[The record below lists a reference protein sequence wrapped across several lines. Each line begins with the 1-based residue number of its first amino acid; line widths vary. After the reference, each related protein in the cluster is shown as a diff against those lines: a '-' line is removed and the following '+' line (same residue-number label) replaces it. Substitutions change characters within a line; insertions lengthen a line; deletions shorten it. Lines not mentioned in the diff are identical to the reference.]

1 MSTQY
6 PDLSLTTYPNSLDQ
20 FTTFLN
26 ITANDGPLIAQYMAA
41 MEAGNQTLANQVLA
55 QIPSATQ
62 KIITATDLNK
72 LSQASLA
79 IERFYKTDIEPY
91 LENQQQEWQNIISQ
105 FNYVGNWTSGTQYQ
119 ENNIVSYTVSGLTM
133 LFIATS
139 TPPVGSNPNNTAYWR
154 VLTIQGQQGVSGVGL
169 SYRQDWSSSASY
181 STNDAVTYNNAVWM
195 ALQPSQ
201 NVAPQSGSYWKQ
213 VISFDVTVYPIQPEQ
228 PTDQPVGGLWFNT
241 SPNPTKYVYLAPLGN
256 PATAEEIVTGYQAYD
271 DEGNMITGTAPN
283 LVPLDYPADAGD
295 IFYGKQAYSEEG
307 EVITG
312 TLPKVTS
319 LTVEPTE
326 LAPVFYLQGQTLSID
341 DYTITAGYSDG
352 SSRKVID
359 VTYTPNSALVSTN
372 TTLSVTYVEN
382 GVTVTGTTP
391 ITVYAVDT
399 TLNNNS
405 WDVIGA
411 VSSKNLG
418 SSYWSVGDAKQIT
431 LNGTVGTKTYNNY
444 QPWVYIL
451 GFNHNASIE
460 GTNRIHFGCFRS
472 EQTYG
477 ATNGIALDDQY
488 YEQETSA
495 DLAFHMNTTNT
506 NDGGWENCYMRH
518 YILGSDSDF
527 PSLAIDKTLLS
538 IFPNELKAV
547 MKSCIKYTD
556 NTGGGPLQVINV
568 TPTEDWLWLLGHFE
582 VFGYQDPQFASTNL
596 GEDIVQKQYQYFI
609 EGNTARKYKQ
619 SNPSEWGRYWL
630 RSPANN
636 NTIPPKAFDSV
647 NQAGN
652 TNLSFSGNASLMVA
666 PAFCV

>member
-1 MSTQY
+1 MSALF
-6 PDLSLTTYPNSLDQ
+6 PDLPLTSFPSDLDS

-55 QIPSATQ
+55 KIPSATQ

-91 LENQQQEWQNIISQ
+91 LENQQQEWQNVISQ

-181 STNDAVTYNNAVWM
+181 ATNDAVTYNNAVWM
-195 ALQPSQ
+195 ALKPSQ

-241 SPNPTKYVYLAPLGN
+241 TPNPTKYVYLAPLGN

-312 TLPKVTS
+312 TLPALTGIEVSKSSSAPDFYLNTDIIPKSDFIVFAYYTDGSQKDVINYS
-319 LTVEPTE
+319 LTTSNIAATV
-326 LAPVFYLQGQTLSID
+326 S
-341 DYTITAGYSDG
+341 YT
-352 SSRKVID
+352 
-359 VTYTPNSALVSTN
+359 
-372 TTLSVTYVEN
+372 EN
-382 GVTVTGTTP
+382 GITKTNSVAISVKTP
-391 ITVYAVDT
+391 DPI
-399 TLNNNS
+399 LNNNG
-405 WDVIGA
+405 WDVIRA
-411 VSSKNLG
+411 VSDRGIG
-418 SSYWSVGDAKQIT
+418 SNYWSVGDAKQII

-444 QPWVYIL
+444 QPWVFIL

-472 EQTYG
+472 GQDG
-477 ATNGIALDDQY
+477 SSNGIALTDQY
-488 YEQETSA
+488 YNTIPSVSA
-495 DLAFHMNTTNT
+495 KTFQMNFSITESAPNV
-506 NDGGWENCYMRH
+506 GGWESCDMRSQ
-518 YILGSDSDF
+518 ILGSNVSL
-527 PSLAIDKTLLS
+527 PSQAPNETLLN
-538 IFPNELKAV
+538 ILPNDLKAV
-547 MKSCIKYTD
+547 LKTCIKYTD
-556 NTGGGPLQVINV
+556 NVGFSQPVPEDADAVIDAIDNV
-568 TPTEDWLWLLGHFE
+568 TPTEDYLWLLSEYE
-582 VFGYQDPQFASTNL
+582 VFGTIERANPA
-596 GEDIVQKQYQYFI
+596 EKIVQLQYQYYI
-609 EGNTARKYKQ
+609 DGNTKVKYQ
-619 SNPSEWGRYWL
+619 QASPSEASIWHL
-630 RSPANN
+630 RSLYVFSTTWIIISASGQ
-636 NTIPPKAFDSV
+636 DSFFPDRST
-647 NQAGN
+647 G
-652 TNLSFSGNASLMVA
+652 VA

>member
-26 ITANDGPLIAQYMAA
+26 ITANDGSLIAQYMAA

-55 QIPSATQ
+55 QIPAATQ
-62 KIITATDLNK
+62 KIITAIDLNK

-105 FNYVGNWTSGTQYQ
+105 FNYVGNWTSGAQYQ

-195 ALQPSQ
+195 ALQPIQ
-201 NVAPQSGSYWKQ
+201 NVVPQSGSYWKK

-228 PTDQPVGGLWFNT
+228 PTGQPVGGLWFNT

-319 LTVEPTE
+319 LTVAPTE

-411 VSSKNLG
+411 VSNKNLG

-460 GTNRIHFGCFRS
+460 GQNTIHFGCFKR
-472 EQTYG
+472 TVNDDKG
-477 ATNGIALDDQY
+477 VGLDDQFY
-488 YEQETSA
+488 TLGTGTSNS
-495 DLAFHMNTTNT
+495 LAFHMQNTDINT
-506 NDGGWENCYMRH
+506 GGWESTVMRNT
-518 YILGSDSDF
+518 ILGSSASLPDSA
-527 PSLAIDKTLLS
+527 PANSLLS
-538 IFPNELKAV
+538 IFPSDLKSV

-556 NTGGGPLQVINV
+556 NSGGNDLTPSSV
-568 TPTEDWLWLLGHFE
+568 TPTEEWLWLLSVCEVKGNSQDSIYNVFE
-582 VFGYQDPQFASTNL
+582 P
-596 GEDIVQKQYQYFI
+596 IVQKQYQYYA
-609 EGNTARKYKQ
+609 EGNSTVKFRQ
-619 SNPSEWGRYWL
+619 SVGAIGSWWL
-630 RSPANN
+630 RSPSIKS
-636 NTIPPKAFDSV
+636 TIPSRDYCMISA
-647 NQAGN
+647 
-652 TNLSFSGNASLMVA
+652 SGGLLIATASTSLMLA